1 MGIYN
6 DKHRL
11 FDDYEKE
18 LNSFREAG
26 CEVSPSESNAKC
38 EAYISSSECTWKNI
52 FAPDTGELV
61 GFLIYGK
68 TGAFKHPDAERSMAE
83 AYVAPAYRGKGLMS
97 DVVKDYETRHK
108 CIYSMLVQDK
118 NEYAKSYWTKLFDE
132 IGYKAVELDASK
144 ANTEGGLVL
153 MGFGPK
159 E

>member
-1 MGIYN
+1 MDLY
-6 DKHRL
+6 
-11 FDDYEKE
+11 
-18 LNSFREAG
+18 
-26 CEVSPSESNAKC
+26 
-38 EAYISSSECTWKNI
+38 
-52 FAPDTGELV
+52 LV
-61 GFLIYGK
+61 GIM
-68 TGAFKHPDAERSMAE
+68 PE
-83 AYVAPAYRGKGLMS
+83 YRKKGHMS

-108 CIYSMLVQDK
+108 CIYSMLVQEK